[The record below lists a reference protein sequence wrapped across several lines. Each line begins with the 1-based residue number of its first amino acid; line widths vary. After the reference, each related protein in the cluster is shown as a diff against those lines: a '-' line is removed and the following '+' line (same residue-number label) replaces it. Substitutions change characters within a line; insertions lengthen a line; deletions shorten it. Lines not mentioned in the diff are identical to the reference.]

1 MARTAQA
8 RLRPGR
14 TDNGLTPMTDEELVR
29 FYFERRH
36 LMAYNQLARKHIAR
50 LRTQRALER
59 ARDFIADEL
68 DNGEY
73 AATVLALIKKALKQ
87 R

>member
-1 MARTAQA
+1 
-8 RLRPGR
+8 
-14 TDNGLTPMTDEELVR
+14 MTDEELVR

-36 LMAYNQLARKHIAR
+36 LMAYNQLARKYIAR